1 MGRLCQ
7 DCQKREATMHFTDIK
22 DGKKTESHLCKQCA
36 QKRQKDMAFPTSILS
51 AIVQGGGAA
60 AAKSESEAVPAF
72 CPSCGLAYSDFKA
85 KGRLGCPSCYD
96 AFAPVLVPLLE
107 KVHGAAAHAGKA
119 PSGRRRVIESRKEI
133 EELEA
138 RLAAAVEAEDYEA
151 AAELRDT
158 IRQLKGK
165 PAE

>member
-36 QKRQKDMAFPTSILS
+36 QKRQKDMAFPSILS

-60 AAKSESEAVPAF
+60 TAKSESEAVPAF
-72 CPSCGLAYSDFKA
+72 CPSCGLAYSEFKA
-85 KGRLGCPSCYD
+85 KGRLGCPRCYD

-107 KVHGAAAHAGKA
+107 KVHGAGAHVGKA
-119 PSGRRRVIESRKEI
+119 PTGRQQAIASRREV

-138 RLAAAVEAEDYEA
+138 QLAAAVEAEDYET

-158 IRQLKGK
+158 IRQRKGK

>member
-1 MGRLCQ
+1 M
-7 DCQKREATMHFTDIK
+7 
-22 DGKKTESHLCKQCA
+22 
-36 QKRQKDMAFPTSILS
+36 
-51 AIVQGGGAA
+51 
-60 AAKSESEAVPAF
+60 
-72 CPSCGLAYSDFKA
+72 
-85 KGRLGCPSCYD
+85 GCPSCYD